1 MKHAGA
7 AALDQAES
15 LLKDIRKREGLKEK
29 TRGNFYR
36 ASRAFLHFHEHGED
50 ELYADI
56 RLSGDDF
63 KRLRATTARERAK
76 LLRLIDKTL
85 NDGNA
90 RRLR

>member
-7 AALDQAES
+7 AALDRAQS

-76 LLRLIDKTL
+76 LLHLIDKAL
-85 NDGNA
+85 NDGKA